1 MSFNQYNKHDQT
13 HGTALYINQMASVKT
28 HSEGFFQLSQESTSL
43 AGAGV
48 DAKGQCQQDHGFGV
62 CWAQLG

>member
-1 MSFNQYNKHDQT
+1 MAQ
-13 HGTALYINQMASVKT
+13 LYILT
-28 HSEGFFQLSQESTSL
+28 RWFQYKLIQLTQESTSL